1 MLSPVIP
8 LEALLELR
16 RFLDSI
22 QAAETRC
29 ERPRVVQEATE
40 ATPRRASRIE
50 AADNSRKQQSRARRR
65 TRLTLDTFRT
75 LAA

>member
-29 ERPRVVQEATE
+29 ERPPFQEAAE
-40 ATPRRASRIE
+40 ATARPASRIE
-50 AADNSRKQQSRARRR
+50 AADNSRKQKNRKTSFKFFNNIPR
-65 TRLTLDTFRT
+65 
-75 LAA
+75 

>member
-29 ERPRVVQEATE
+29 ERPRVVQEAAE
-40 ATPRRASRIE
+40 ATPRRV
-50 AADNSRKQQSRARRR
+50 ADRGRRQFPQAEKSKDE
-65 TRLTLDTFRT
+65 LQVFQ
-75 LAA
+75 

>member
-29 ERPRVVQEATE
+29 ERPPVVQEAAE
-40 ATPRRASRIE
+40 APARPCVADRGRRQFPQAEKSKDE
-50 AADNSRKQQSRARRR
+50 LQVFQ
-65 TRLTLDTFRT
+65 
-75 LAA
+75 

>member
-29 ERPRVVQEATE
+29 ERPPVVQEAAE
-40 ATPRRASRIE
+40 ATPRPASRIE
-50 AADNSRKQQSRARRR
+50 AADNSRKQKNRKTSFKFFNNIPR
-65 TRLTLDTFRT
+65 
-75 LAA
+75 